1 MSKRLA
7 DLLTV
12 AGAQPLGDSLTQLR
26 TTCAELDEFVH
37 DIIDELSAL
46 HNELDLRRQQLSD
59 AWRELD
65 QAKRDV
71 GDAVVNPKVQ
81 EQLQT
86 LEAERGDLRRELEAT
101 NTRLAKLAAVAV
113 GVAESKAEAAS
124 AKSELAAIRSELAE
138 TKTALARQREVA
150 ASVGSSDSEQ
160 QLLAQLEDQ
169 SRERSL
175 TETQLESVR
184 ERAAELAV
192 QLEEQQRQF
201 AEERQ
206 RWQSQLA
213 DLTRLVASQNRATH
227 STSNSETVITEAP
240 RCSATAIR
248 RSGHRTESDSP
259 QGNPVIDSV
268 MAQFQMVQREAARR
282 RAKAS

>member
-1 MSKRLA
+1 VSQRLA

-12 AGAQPLGDSLTQLR
+12 AGAQPLGESLSQLR
-26 TTCAELDEFVH
+26 CTCAELDEFVH
-37 DIIDELSAL
+37 SIIDELAAL
-46 HNELDLRRQQLSD
+46 HHELDLRRQQLSD
-59 AWRELD
+59 AWREID
-65 QAKRDV
+65 DAKREA
-71 GDAVVNPKVQ
+71 GQAAVDPKLA
-81 EQLQT
+81 EQIT
-86 LEAERGDLRRELEAT
+86 ALETERGELRHELEVAT
-101 NTRLAKLAAVAV
+101 GRLTKLAAVAV

-124 AKSELAAIRSELAE
+124 AKTELSAIRSELDQTKAALTRALESERDGDASDAE
-138 TKTALARQREVA
+138 YRLR
-150 ASVGSSDSEQ
+150 
-160 QLLAQLEDQ
+160 AQLDDQ
-169 SRERSL
+169 VREREL

-184 ERAAELAV
+184 DRAAELAV

-213 DLTRLVASQNRATH
+213 DLTRLVANHNRGSH
-227 STSNSETVITEAP
+227 SSTSETIVTETP
-240 RCSATAIR
+240 RCSAATMR
-248 RSGHRTESDSP
+248 RAPHRNEHEAP

>member
-1 MSKRLA
+1 VSKRLA

-12 AGAQPLGDSLTQLR
+12 AGAQPLGESLTQLR
-26 TTCAELDEFVH
+26 ATCAELDEFVH

-46 HNELDLRRQQLSD
+46 HNELDLRRHQLSD

-65 QAKRDV
+65 QAKREV
-71 GDAVVNPKVQ
+71 GDAGDSKVK
-81 EQLQT
+81 EQIDT
-86 LEAERGDLRRELEAT
+86 LEAERSDLRRELEAT
-101 NTRLAKLAAVAV
+101 NARLAKLAAVAV

-124 AKSELAAIRSELAE
+124 AKSELSAIRAELAE
-138 TKTALARQREVA
+138 TKSALARQRESVA
-150 ASVGSSDSEQ
+150 AGSSSEAEH

-169 SRERSL
+169 TRERSL

-213 DLTRLVASQNRATH
+213 DLTRLVASHSRATH
-227 STSNSETVITEAP
+227 TNSNSETVVTEAP
-240 RCSATAIR
+240 RCSATTLR
-248 RSGHRTESDSP
+248 RSNHRTESDSP

>member
-1 MSKRLA
+1 VSKRLA

-12 AGAQPLGDSLTQLR
+12 AGAQPLGESLTQLR

-37 DIIDELSAL
+37 GIIDELAAL
-46 HNELDLRRQQLSD
+46 HNELDLRRQQLND

-65 QAKRDV
+65 QNKREA
-71 GDAVVNPKVQ
+71 GEAAVDPKLK
-81 EQLQT
+81 EQLET

-124 AKSELAAIRSELAE
+124 AKSELASVRAELAE
-138 TKTALARQREVA
+138 TKSVLARQREA
-150 ASVGSSDSEQ
+150 AAHGGSDAEH

-169 SRERSL
+169 ARERSL

-213 DLTRLVASQNRATH
+213 DLTRLVANQNRTTH
-227 STSNSETVITEAP
+227 SNSTSETIVTEAP
-240 RCSATAIR
+240 RCSATALR
-248 RSGHRTESDSP
+248 RSGHRAESDSP

>member
-1 MSKRLA
+1 VSQRLA

-12 AGAQPLGDSLTQLR
+12 AGAQPLGESLSQLR
-26 TTCAELDEFVH
+26 CTCAELDEFVH
-37 DIIDELSAL
+37 GIIDELAAL
-46 HNELDLRRQQLSD
+46 HHELDLRRQQLGD

-65 QAKRDV
+65 DAKREAGQATVD
-71 GDAVVNPKVQ
+71 PKLTD
-81 EQLQT
+81 EIAA
-86 LEAERGDLRRELEAT
+86 LEAERGELRNELEAAT
-101 NTRLAKLAAVAV
+101 DRLTKLAAVAV

-124 AKSELAAIRSELAE
+124 AKTELTAVRSELDQ
-138 TKTALARQREVA
+138 TKAALARALEA
-150 ASVGSSDSEQ
+150 EGDAGSSDAEHR
-160 QLLAQLEDQ
+160 LRAQLEAEA
-169 SRERSL
+169 REREL

-213 DLTRLVASQNRATH
+213 DLTRLVANHNRASHT
-227 STSNSETVITEAP
+227 STSETIVTETP
-240 RCSATAIR
+240 RCSAAAMR
-248 RSGHRTESDSP
+248 RAPHRTDADGP
-259 QGNPVIDSV
+259 QGNPVVDSV